1 MGASRQIQTS
11 ITHARTSVLDTL
23 QCGRGL
29 AALGV
34 MITHY
39 STNTR
44 TFVDP
49 LLPDCPARVFQ
60 SFAFGVDFF
69 FVLSGFI
76 ILNAHFH
83 ENGRSLRIK
92 NYVIKRLS
100 RIYVPYLPITLALI
114 AAYLIFPHFSS
125 TNREW
130 GWVSSLFLFPTSY
143 APALGVAWTLE
154 CEMMFYTIFLS
165 YFINVWIFVSIVGLW
180 MVAMAVAAVTG
191 LHPDAPFFALLLDPI
206 NFDFILGLL
215 CAYLYR
221 RGSIDAGRGK
231 YLVIAGITG
240 FAFVSLSPCFEMP
253 SLMRFWTNIVN
264 VNILVGTSF
273 AAIVLGCALGEEQ
286 LRSWIPASMV
296 KIGDASY
303 AIYLIHVP
311 IGSLL
316 VRVPMKVL
324 PALWSWPACLS
335 FLLLGGFAAGLAY
348 HHFVERPGLAA
359 VRRFVSG
366 RMPAGVK
373 TPRTIFP

>member
-1 MGASRQIQTS
+1 MIDNWMRPRQRLQIIHRFRYQRAISETFHELKLTEYGKNNKVTRGIMGASRQIQRS

-39 STNTR
+39 STNTK

-100 RIYVPYLPITLALI
+100 PIYVPYLPITLALI

-130 GWVSSLFLFPTSY
+130 GWVIGLFLFPTLY
-143 APALGVAWTLE
+143 APALGVPW
-154 CEMMFYTIFLS
+154 
-165 YFINVWIFVSIVGLW
+165 
-180 MVAMAVAAVTG
+180 
-191 LHPDAPFFALLLDPI
+191 
-206 NFDFILGLL
+206 
-215 CAYLYR
+215 
-221 RGSIDAGRGK
+221 
-231 YLVIAGITG
+231 
-240 FAFVSLSPCFEMP
+240 SL
-253 SLMRFWTNIVN
+253 N
-264 VNILVGTSF
+264 
-273 AAIVLGCALGEEQ
+273 A
-286 LRSWIPASMV
+286 
-296 KIGDASY
+296 K
-303 AIYLIHVP
+303 
-311 IGSLL
+311 
-316 VRVPMKVL
+316 
-324 PALWSWPACLS
+324 
-335 FLLLGGFAAGLAY
+335 
-348 HHFVERPGLAA
+348 
-359 VRRFVSG
+359 
-366 RMPAGVK
+366 
-373 TPRTIFP
+373 